1 MTKQDTRP
9 ADTLDELVRGVA
21 QLLEQAPGFVAI
33 FAGPDHVV
41 RFANASFRRLVG
53 ERDIIGRPLRDCL
66 PELEGQGYFAM
77 LDAVYARGE
86 GVIGEGL
93 TAMVRSTADGALE
106 QRHVDFTCQPLR
118 GPDGEVQGVFVEGH
132 DVTARKR
139 AEQERNALLAREQA
153 ARRELEIVNERLRTA
168 QRIARVGSWEHRL
181 EDDSLIWSDEV
192 YRILGLTPGSD
203 CERLEVFMSLV
214 HPEDRQKLRE
224 EYDRALRGD
233 GRVEYEYRI
242 IRPDGEVRILLER
255 AEVRCDSS
263 GRVVAVSGTVQD
275 ITERR
280 AAEERLRRSEALVQ
294 IAGRVAR
301 LGGWALDLADPDPRF
316 EWSDEVCAIYEV
328 PVGTRPTMEEVLE
341 LCAPE
346 WRVKLI
352 AAFESCLREGV
363 GFDLEVQVLS
373 ASSRRLWVRMLG
385 QAVRDEHGRVT
396 RLEGALQDVTAPRAA
411 QETLRKSEERFAIVA
426 KATSDAIWD
435 WNLENDTVWW
445 NDGMQKL
452 FGYSAAELEP
462 DSRSWTERIHPDDAE
477 RIRASIQSF
486 IEGTEANWVGEYRFR
501 RKDGSYASV
510 LDRAF
515 LVRDSTGRPVRM
527 VGSMADISQQ
537 KLAEER
543 IRASEARLRE
553 MADNIEDMFYSR
565 TADCTRLFY
574 VSPGFERIFGR
585 SCQSLYEDPQSL
597 VAAVLPEDRPTLVDG
612 MQRLAA
618 GEQTELYYRILRPDG
633 EVRWVRSRSYPV
645 LNEQGQVERVVG
657 SVRDITAQVLAQER
671 LQESERRKSA
681 ILEASLD
688 ACISIDQE
696 GRVIEWNRAA
706 ERLFGYEREAAMGR
720 DLAELIVPQRICR
733 RHSEGLDR
741 CVRTGMSEAI
751 GKRIEI
757 PARRADGSEF
767 PIELA
772 AVRIDLPTGP
782 IITAFVRDITER
794 KRAERQAVEHQRRL
808 LQLAHHDSLTKLPN
822 RLQLQ
827 SSLPDA
833 LERARRSGRLLALLY
848 IDVDHFKHINDS
860 QGHGRG
866 DALLQ
871 IIAQRL
877 RHTVGRHDVVVR
889 MGGDEFVVVAGE
901 LPDRTAAESLAG
913 RILDSLRSAMCS
925 DGVTLSVTAS
935 IGISVFP
942 DDGADPEMLLKHA
955 DIALYQAKERGRNTF
970 QFFTPD
976 MNSRLMERVVLE
988 QALRRA
994 IGTEQIYLEYQ
1005 PIVDVASGTT
1015 VALEALLRWR
1025 HPELGA
1031 ISPTRCVP
1039 VAEECG
1045 AIVELGNQVLRL
1057 ACRQLDEWRR
1067 ADVPL
1072 VPVCIDL
1079 SPKQLDRGRIQETV
1093 AELCREFELEPSLLG
1108 FEITESAVMQH
1119 VERHLAV
1126 LHSLRRF
1133 GCRIGIDDF
1142 GTGYSSLSYLKH
1154 LPINTVKID
1163 RAFVRD
1169 MATDGNDVAIVSA
1182 IVAMAQT
1189 LGLRTV
1195 AEGVERPEQ
1204 LAQLRELGCEFA
1216 QGYYLG
1222 RPMQPDA
1229 PALIER
1235 LRSSDGGS
1243 MTVSRR
1249 ALRLSGGR

>member
-1 MTKQDTRP
+1 VTKQDTRP

-373 ASSRRLWVRMLG
+373 ASGRRLWVRMLG

-527 VGSMADISQQ
+527 VGSMEDISQQ

-657 SVRDITAQVLAQER
+657 SVRDIT
-671 LQESERRKSA
+671 
-681 ILEASLD
+681 
-688 ACISIDQE
+688 
-696 GRVIEWNRAA
+696 
-706 ERLFGYEREAAMGR
+706 
-720 DLAELIVPQRICR
+720 
-733 RHSEGLDR
+733 
-741 CVRTGMSEAI
+741 
-751 GKRIEI
+751 
-757 PARRADGSEF
+757 
-767 PIELA
+767 
-772 AVRIDLPTGP
+772 
-782 IITAFVRDITER
+782 ER

-808 LQLAHHDSLTKLPN
+808 LQLAHHDSLTKLPS